1 MGTITFV
8 DMFLFI
14 KKRVKTI
21 IAFALVGAILVLILA
36 LASQTYTA
44 TMGLEYSYDG
54 ASDQLDPLGGTL
66 NVYEIMQP
74 SLISTALKNMD
85 SDLSVEEVRNR
96 LSVSPVVKTT
106 DSEAQQAKIALGETV
121 DVTTTNYTVSYT
133 CPGKLGSE
141 FAQHFLF
148 ELLKVYDDQFS
159 QEYLQMNRVADFM
172 SVVDVDS
179 MDYMEKCDY
188 IYNSILEITTKLDRL
203 VDQNAEFTSTQTGL
217 DFEALRSLYVNLR
230 ENQYQRLYANVRKEL
245 LTVNRDLL
253 IQGYQKKIEDMQLSQ
268 KNNEDESELAHEL
281 VLTFY
286 DQYKKNNLYYQ
297 ARSTQLET
305 DNNNNNDNKNLVYDY
320 DLSLMINTY
329 DDIMLRY
336 VDSGVAATD
345 LSHEIEYYQS
355 LINAFSAAPVGQ
367 DQSAQYEAADAQIAQ
382 IAAVSA
388 SYADLANRTLEDY
401 YRSMIADN
409 VKYMTAVEV
418 TANVS
423 SKLYIAIGM
432 FLMAAVGCAFAIVVE
447 SMKKQIAQRNLA
459 QLQFNGDG
467 TLSVELIEN
476 MTPLEKAFY
485 DQYINGF
492 DEFYLMYQPMVRE
505 NRWAVAETLVRW
517 KSPRF
522 GQIMPDEFL
531 AIAEKYKLMDRLGE
545 WILRQVCEQSK
556 AWQKDGVV
564 SPAISV
570 NYSVQQIESQLFI
583 DSICSIILESG
594 VDPANIYLE
603 ISGGGEIRDLKP
615 LMSKFKA
622 LKALNL
628 HLAIDR
634 FGDTISSLRVLY
646 DLPSDMIK
654 LDRRVLKALHD
665 ENGKEASF
673 FHQVLTICKERGLDI
688 CACGVEEPWQAAEL
702 EQLGV
707 LYQQGFYYSSPLMVA
722 DYEQRCAAA
731 APSNAA
737 ESAPANE
744 QEV

>member
-8 DMFLFI
+8 DMFLYI
-14 KKRVKTI
+14 KKRIRTI
-21 IAFALVGAILVLILA
+21 IAFALVGAILGLILA
-36 LASQTYTA
+36 VASQTYTA

-66 NVYEIMQP
+66 NVYEIMKP
-74 SLISTALKNMD
+74 SLIATALKDMD
-85 SDLSVEEVRNR
+85 SELSVEDVRNR

-106 DSEAQQAKIALGETV
+106 DTEAQQAKIALGETV

-133 CPGKLGSE
+133 CPGSLGSE

-172 SVVDVDS
+172 GVVDVDS

-188 IYNSILEITTKLDRL
+188 IYNSLGDIISKLDHL
-203 VDQNAEFTSTQTGL
+203 VDQNSEFTSTQTGL
-217 DFEALRSLYVNLR
+217 DFAALRSLYVNLR
-230 ENQYQRLYANVRKEL
+230 DNQYQRLYANVRKEL
-245 LTVNRDLL
+245 LTVNRELL

-268 KNNEDESELAHEL
+268 KNNEDESALAHDL

-305 DNNNNNDNKNLVYDY
+305 DNSDNDNKNLVYDY

-336 VDSGVAATD
+336 VNTGVAATD
-345 LSHEIEYYQS
+345 LTHEIEYYES
-355 LINAFSAAPVGQ
+355 LIDAFSAAPSMKSQ
-367 DQSAQYEAADAQIAQ
+367 AAQYEAADAQIAQ
-382 IAAVSA
+382 IAEISA

-432 FLMAAVGCAFAIVVE
+432 FLMAAVGCAFVIVVE
-447 SMKKQIAQRNLA
+447 SMKKQIAQRNLT

-485 DQYINGF
+485 DQYIDGF

-505 NRWAVAETLVRW
+505 NRWAIAETLVRW
-517 KSPRF
+517 KSARF
-522 GQIMPDEFL
+522 GQIMPEEFL

-556 AWQKDGVV
+556 AWQKGGVV

-603 ISGGGEIRDLKP
+603 ISGGGEIRNLKP
-615 LMSKFKA
+615 VINKFVA

-628 HLAIDR
+628 CLAIDR
-634 FGDTISSLRVLY
+634 FGDAISSLRVLY

-654 LDRRVLKALHD
+654 LDRCILNALRD
-665 ENGKEASF
+665 ENSKEASF
-673 FHQVLTICKERGLDI
+673 LNQVLSICKERNLDI
-688 CACGVEEPWQAAEL
+688 CACGVEEPWQATEL
-702 EQLGV
+702 TKLGV
-707 LYQQGFYYSSPLMVA
+707 LYQQGFYYASPLLVA
-722 DYEQRCAAA
+722 DYEQRCAALAQSEA
-731 APSNAA
+731 ADS
-737 ESAPANE
+737 EPANE